1 MEFRAVGMETNSW
14 RCRQRHDFGE
24 DGSDDLYGGSGDDDL
39 LGVTAATDIR
49 RGGRR
54 LHRGRRRRR
63 PLIGEQGADE
73 IWGGGGI
80 DRIFGGDGYSF
91 DTDIHPARDYLHG
104 GDGDDEIY
112 GEGGDDLI
120 WGGNDDDTI
129 DGGVGFDTAFFNRPL
144 SAYDVEIND
153 DGSVDVTDLV
163 GDGGTDHLTHI
174 ERLVFGNGDDV
185 IDL

>member
-1 MEFRAVGMETNSW
+1 MATTTSRAAPAET
-14 RCRQRHDFGE
+14 
-24 DGSDDLYGGSGDDDL
+24 L
-39 LGVTAATDIR
+39 
-49 RGGRR
+49 
-54 LHRGRRRRR
+54 
-63 PLIGEQGADE
+63 LIGEQGSDE
-73 IWGGGGI
+73 IWGGGGG

-91 DTDIHPARDYLHG
+91 DTDIHPATDYLHG
-104 GDGDDEIY
+104 EDGDDEIY
-112 GEGGDDLI
+112 GEGGDDFI

-144 SAYDVEIND
+144 YAYDVDIND
-153 DGSVDVTDLV
+153 DGSADVTDLV

>member
-1 MEFRAVGMETNSW
+1 MGWW
-14 RCRQRHDFGE
+14 RH
-24 DGSDDLYGGSGDDDL
+24 
-39 LGVTAATDIR
+39 
-49 RGGRR
+49 
-54 LHRGRRRRR
+54 
-63 PLIGEQGADE
+63 
-73 IWGGGGI
+73 
-80 DRIFGGDGYSF
+80 DRIFGGDGF
-91 DTDIHPARDYLHG
+91 AFETDIHPARDYLHG

-120 WGGNDDDTI
+120 WGGNGYDTI
-129 DGGVGFDTAFFNRPL
+129 DGAAGFDQAFYNRPL

-153 DGSVDVTDLV
+153 DGSADVTDLV

>member
-1 MEFRAVGMETNSW
+1 METNSYG
-14 RCRQRHDFGE
+14 DAGNDTILGE
-24 DGSDDLYGGSGDDDL
+24 DGSDDLYGGSGRDDL
-39 LGVTAATDIR
+39 FGGDGVDRIYG

-63 PLIGEQGADE
+63 RCSSASRDRTRF
-73 IWGGGGI
+73 WGGGGI

-112 GEGGDDLI
+112 GEGGNDFI

-153 DGSVDVTDLV
+153 DGSADVTDLV